1 MRMVRGPWSR
11 LLDVGCAQG
20 ATARAL
26 KDEAGAGHTVGVELD
41 EALAIQARE
50 RLDEVVVM
58 DAITALELMVEQGR
72 RFDLVMCGDVLEHL
86 VDPWRALSLI
96 RQLCEPHAQVIIS
109 LPNVAHYSTIVAL
122 LGQRWPYEDRGLHD
136 RTHLRW
142 FGPKDL
148 KALYEGAGFMEEERV
163 VKRRLIERPHPINA
177 RVERYLAKLPV
188 VRGLT
193 IFQSLSRLK
202 VSA

>member
-1 MRMVRGPWSR
+1 MRMVRGPWSM

-26 KDEAGAGHTVGVELD
+26 RDEAGAGHTVGVELD
-41 EALAIQARE
+41 EALAAQARE
-50 RLDEVVVM
+50 RLDEVIVM
-58 DAITALELMVEQGR
+58 DAIAALELMVEQGR

-96 RQLCEPHAQVIIS
+96 RQLCEPRAQVIIS

-122 LGQRWPYEDRGLHD
+122 LSQRWPYEDRGLHD

-148 KALYEGAGFMEEERV
+148 KGLYEGAGFIEEERA

-188 VRGLT
+188 VSGLT
-193 IFQSLSRLK
+193 IFQTLSRLR
-202 VSA
+202 VRP